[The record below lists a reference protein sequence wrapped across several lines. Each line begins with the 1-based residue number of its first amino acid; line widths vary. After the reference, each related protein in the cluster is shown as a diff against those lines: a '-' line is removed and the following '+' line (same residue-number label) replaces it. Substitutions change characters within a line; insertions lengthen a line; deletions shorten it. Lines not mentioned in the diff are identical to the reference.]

1 MRTLS
6 GHGKGI
12 NGLAVSPLSTSLLAS
27 CAEDS
32 TIRLWNLEPKFR
44 QQPCVALLAGEG
56 HKQPILAINFHP
68 NGKWLLSGGIDTAVC
83 LWAVPSI
90 EELDRTSPDGKPK
103 EPLIAYYP
111 SFYTK
116 ELHSNYVDCVEF
128 YGDLIVSKAARD
140 QNPKINEKNEILI
153 WKIDGFDSEEPPPS
167 EPPIPVP
174 GRQTRSSFEHDDRFR
189 GFQRLLTLA
198 LTHCDRFYH
207 RFGLLHRPDMRPLLA
222 FGNQQGLFT
231 FWDLQRLDEGLPA
244 QQTQAR
250 TKKAKPAR
258 KKAGA
263 ADGLDGLDGLRHSDN
278 IPEGTE
284 SSCTYRFH
292 LHSTATMTD
301 DFPANPSSAAADRE
315 FLLDDRFKPI
325 EPHHKRRLVEHK
337 LHDKKNGATSQIAFS
352 PDGTWMVGVG
362 DWGMMSIW
370 HRDKKVVWSHT
381 SKEG

>member
-1 MRTLS
+1 M
-6 GHGKGI
+6 
-12 NGLAVSPLSTSLLAS
+12 SPLSTSLLAS

-56 HKQPILAINFHP
+56 HKQPILAINFHS

-90 EELDRTSPDGKPK
+90 EELDRSSPDGKPK
-103 EPLIAYYP
+103 EPLIVYYP

-174 GRQTRSSFEHDDRFR
+174 GRQTRSGFEHDDRFR

-207 RFGLLHRPDMRPLLA
+207 RFGLLHRPDMRPILA

-231 FWDLQRLDEGLPA
+231 FWDLQRLDEGVSA
-244 QQTQAR
+244 QQAQTR
-250 TKKAKPAR
+250 TKKTKPAR

-263 ADGLDGLDGLRHSDN
+263 ADGLDALDGLRHSDN
-278 IPEGTE
+278 IAEGTE
-284 SSCTYRFH
+284 SSCE
-292 LHSTATMTD
+292 L
-301 DFPANPSSAAADRE
+301 
-315 FLLDDRFKPI
+315 
-325 EPHHKRRLVEHK
+325 
-337 LHDKKNGATSQIAFS
+337 
-352 PDGTWMVGVG
+352 
-362 DWGMMSIW
+362 SIQYP
-370 HRDKKVVWSHT
+370 
-381 SKEG
+381 